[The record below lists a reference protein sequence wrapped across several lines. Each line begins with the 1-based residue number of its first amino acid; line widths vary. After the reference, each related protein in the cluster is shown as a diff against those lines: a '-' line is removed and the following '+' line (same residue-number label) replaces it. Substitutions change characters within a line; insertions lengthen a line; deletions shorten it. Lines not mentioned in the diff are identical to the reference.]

1 MELFICQYCGS
12 ERKNKKSVASH
23 QAFCKSNPNRS
34 NHDHSK
40 AGAVGRAAVIPTI
53 IAQEHQRVIEYN
65 KHPKICKNCGSA
77 ISHEHRKN
85 IFCDR
90 SCAATYNNKV
100 KDYTKFKP
108 GPKPSSIIH
117 KKIDDTK
124 IDIAVYKLLTVKHVI
139 ERCSCKE
146 CGNFFWVE
154 KNKKRKTCSV
164 ECRNRI
170 LSRTATNNP
179 KMGGNKNN
187 KAYGW
192 YESTF
197 AGRVWLES
205 SWELKVA
212 QSLDKNEVEW
222 YRPKPLPYDDK
233 LYYPDFYIPMFNVY
247 LDPKNPYLQ
256 IQDQYKIEQVSK
268 QNSVKILVL
277 SKNELSWQVIQ
288 EKIKCP
294 ISIDS
299 DALAL

>member
-1 MELFICQYCGS
+1 MELFICPHCGS
-12 ERKNKKSVASH
+12 EKISKRSLSSH
-23 QAFCKSNPNRS
+23 SAFCKQNPNRS

-40 AGAVGRAAVIPTI
+40 SGAAGGTAAIQTR
-53 IAQEHQRVIEYN
+53 IAQEYQRIVEYK
-65 KHPKICKNCGSA
+65 KHPKTCKNCGSA
-77 ISHEHRKN
+77 ISHEHKKN
-85 IFCDR
+85 TFCGS
-90 SCAATYNNKV
+90 SCAATYNNNI
-100 KDYTKFKP
+100 KDYTKFKT
-108 GPKPSSIIH
+108 GPKPSSITH
-117 KKIDDTK
+117 KNIDDIK
-124 IDIAVYKLLTVKHVI
+124 VDIATYKLLTVKHTI

-164 ECRNRI
+164 ECRNKIFSRI
-170 LSRTATNNP
+170 ATNNP
-179 KMGGNKNN
+179 KMGGNKNT

-212 QSLDKNEVEW
+212 QSLDKNTVEW
-222 YRPKPLPYDDK
+222 YRPKPLPYGDK

-256 IQDQYKIEQVSK
+256 IQDKYKLEQVSK
-268 QNSVKILVL
+268 QNSVTILVL
-277 SKNELSWQVIQ
+277 NKNELSWEVIQ

-299 DALAL
+299 DALVL